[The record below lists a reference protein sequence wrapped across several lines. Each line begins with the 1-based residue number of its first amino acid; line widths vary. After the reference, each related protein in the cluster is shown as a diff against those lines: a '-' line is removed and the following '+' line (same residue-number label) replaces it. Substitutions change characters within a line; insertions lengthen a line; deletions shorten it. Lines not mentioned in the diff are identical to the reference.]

1 MRTDP
6 KRRENWNCSH
16 GTCLARLSGKEEIAM
31 NRKWIAGAAALAV
44 MSCSSMSIAVLSAQ
58 AQTTKPGTMPE
69 KPMGRT
75 KGAEVEGRVRNV
87 KGDQIT
93 LDSGMKLTVPKT
105 AAKADELKSGSKIK
119 ATYEE
124 RSVKKVVTSLEITEG
139 PQSGGTK

>member
-1 MRTDP
+1 
-6 KRRENWNCSH
+6 
-16 GTCLARLSGKEEIAM
+16 M
-31 NRKWIAGAAALAV
+31 NRKWITGAIALAV
-44 MSCSSMSIAVLSAQ
+44 MTCSAMSIPVLSAQ

-69 KPMGRT
+69 KPRGTM
-75 KGAEVEGRVRNV
+75 KGAEVEGRVRDV

-105 AAKADELKSGSKIK
+105 EAKSNELKAGSKIK

-124 RSVKKVVTSLEITEG
+124 KGGKKVVTSLENTEG

>member
-1 MRTDP
+1 
-6 KRRENWNCSH
+6 
-16 GTCLARLSGKEEIAM
+16 
-31 NRKWIAGAAALAV
+31 
-44 MSCSSMSIAVLSAQ
+44 MSIAVLSAQ

-75 KGAEVEGRVRNV
+75 KGAEGRGPCEKR

-105 AAKADELKSGSKIK
+105 EAKADELKAGSKIK

-124 RSVKKVVTSLEITEG
+124 KSGQTVVMSLEITEG

>member
-1 MRTDP
+1 
-6 KRRENWNCSH
+6 
-16 GTCLARLSGKEEIAM
+16 M

-69 KPMGRT
+69 KPMGKA

-93 LDSGMKLTVPKT
+93 LASGMKLTVPKT
-105 AAKADELKSGSKIK
+105 EAKANELKAGSKIK

-124 RSVKKVVTSLEITEG
+124 IGGKKVVTSLEITEG
-139 PQSGGTK
+139 PQSGGSK